1 VVILV
6 RYFVARRQP
15 RAACRRLSYF
25 GPPLSQYGGSSR
37 FSWFFSVDTI
47 RERSGGCFMATSP
60 EIFWLKISLFN
71 ICVCAAGKTVDL
83 I

>member
-1 VVILV
+1 
-6 RYFVARRQP
+6 
-15 RAACRRLSYF
+15 
-25 GPPLSQYGGSSR
+25 
-37 FSWFFSVDTI
+37 
-47 RERSGGCFMATSP
+47 MATSP